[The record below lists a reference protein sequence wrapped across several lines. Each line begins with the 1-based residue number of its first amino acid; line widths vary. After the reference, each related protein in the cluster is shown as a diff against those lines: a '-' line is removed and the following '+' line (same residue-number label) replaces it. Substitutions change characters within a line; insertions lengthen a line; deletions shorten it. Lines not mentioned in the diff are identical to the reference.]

1 TLQCA
6 NINKNTKLLQ
16 RRSGLRMAK
25 KVQVTLVD
33 DIDQSTAAE
42 TVSFGLDGA
51 VYEID
56 LSKSNARKLR
66 DALSV
71 YVGSARRVSRTGRGG
86 GPRAARRG
94 GRTDREQTQAI
105 RDWARKNGYT
115 VSDRGRVPAAVLD
128 AYHSAR

>member
-1 TLQCA
+1 
-6 NINKNTKLLQ
+6 
-16 RRSGLRMAK
+16 MAK

-66 DALSV
+66 EALSL
-71 YVGSARRVSRTGRGG
+71 YVGSARRVSRSGRSAPRGG
-86 GPRAARRG
+86 PIDGASRSGTDAGNPRMGAIEWVRSQRPRSRTGCRSRG
-94 GRTDREQTQAI
+94 
-105 RDWARKNGYT
+105 
-115 VSDRGRVPAAVLD
+115 V
-128 AYHSAR
+128 

>member
-1 TLQCA
+1 V
-6 NINKNTKLLQ
+6 
-16 RRSGLRMAK
+16 AK

-33 DIDQSTAAE
+33 DIDQSAATE
-42 TVSFGLDGA
+42 TVTFGLDGTS
-51 VYEID
+51 YEID
-56 LSKSNARKLR
+56 LSKSNAKKLR

-71 YVGSARRVSRTGRGG
+71 YVGSARRVSRSGRGG